1 MGFFSGKNMSDE
13 SIKRWGNILIQLIT
27 MNKINKA
34 NLMDDLI
41 GRSDIDYRSNFA
53 VTSKWASAME

>member
-1 MGFFSGKNMSDE
+1 MSDE

-27 MNKINKA
+27 MNRINKA
-34 NLMDDLI
+34 NARDDLE

-53 VTSKWASAME
+53 VTSKWASAFE